1 MSTLTKEEHS
11 QVVKVLG
18 REPNEVEL
26 GIFSVMW
33 SEHCC
38 YKSSKIHLKQF
49 PTKSPRVL
57 QGPGENAGILDI
69 GDGLAIAFKIES
81 HNHPSFI
88 EPYQGA
94 ATGVGGILRDI
105 FTMGARPI
113 ANLNSLHFG
122 AIDHPRTPY
131 LVRGVVAGVGG
142 YGNAMGIAT
151 IGGETRFEECY
162 NGNILVNA
170 FTLGVMNKNKIFLGL
185 AAGVG
190 NPVILV
196 GSKTGKD
203 GIHGATMASDVFDS
217 ESESKRPTVQV
228 GDPFT
233 EKKLMEAC
241 LEAFQCEG
249 AIVGI
254 QDMGAA
260 GFTCSTFEMSARG
273 DVGMTLLLDKI
284 PLREKKMTPYEI
296 MLSESQ
302 ERMLLVAKKG
312 REEELRKIFQKWELE
327 FQIVGE
333 VIAEKRVRG
342 FFNDEKVFDLPVA
355 PVTDEAPVYERPFK
369 KPDDKR
375 CQQYTAGTFCPTSFN
390 DALLQLLSSPN
401 LASKNWVWRQ
411 YDHMVGTNTVVKPG
425 CDAAV
430 MRIKENGK
438 QVAMKADGKARWC
451 YLDPYWGAV
460 HTLAEG
466 VRNLACVGATPVGIT
481 DCLNFGNPENP
492 EIMWQFKEVCR
503 GLTDAC
509 NAFETPVVGGNVSL
523 YNESEGK
530 NIYPTPV
537 VAIVGLL
544 EKDEEPQTLYW
555 KKEGDLIYWIGET
568 ASSLAG
574 SEYLKVVHKKVA
586 GALTKIDFAKEL
598 TLQKFC
604 LEAIRKKIIAS
615 AHDVSDGGLAVTLAE
630 CSFLP
635 DGNILGATVALEE
648 TKRPDVLLFGEGS
661 QSIIVSLDP
670 SKEKEFLELAK
681 KTNCPVK
688 KIGKTGGENLT
699 IGDWIDISVANLR
712 TKWETALQF

>member
-1 MSTLTKEEHS
+1 MSTLTDQEYQ
-11 QVVKVLG
+11 QVVHALG
-18 REPNEVEL
+18 RKPNEVEL

-38 YKSSKIHLKQF
+38 YKSSKIYLKQF
-49 PTKSPRVL
+49 PTTGSNVL
-57 QGPGENAGILDI
+57 QGPGENAGIVDI
-69 GDGLAIAFKIES
+69 GDGYAIAFKMES

-113 ANLNSLHFG
+113 ASMDSLWFG
-122 AIDHPRTPY
+122 DIDHPRTSY
-131 LVRGVVAGVGG
+131 LLNGVVAGVGG
-142 YGNAMGIAT
+142 YGNCMGIPT
-151 IGGETRFEECY
+151 VGGETHFDACY

-170 FTLGVMNKNKIFLGL
+170 FTLGVVRHDRIFKGF
-185 AAGVG
+185 AKGPG

-196 GSKTGKD
+196 GSKTGRD

-369 KPDDKR
+369 KPDD
-375 CQQYTAGTFCPTSFN
+375 
-390 DALLQLLSSPN
+390 
-401 LASKNWVWRQ
+401 
-411 YDHMVGTNTVVKPG
+411 
-425 CDAAV
+425 
-430 MRIKENGK
+430 
-438 QVAMKADGKARWC
+438 
-451 YLDPYWGAV
+451 
-460 HTLAEG
+460 
-466 VRNLACVGATPVGIT
+466 
-481 DCLNFGNPENP
+481 
-492 EIMWQFKEVCR
+492 
-503 GLTDAC
+503 
-509 NAFETPVVGGNVSL
+509 
-523 YNESEGK
+523 
-530 NIYPTPV
+530 
-537 VAIVGLL
+537 
-544 EKDEEPQTLYW
+544 
-555 KKEGDLIYWIGET
+555 
-568 ASSLAG
+568 
-574 SEYLKVVHKKVA
+574 
-586 GALTKIDFAKEL
+586 
-598 TLQKFC
+598 
-604 LEAIRKKIIAS
+604 
-615 AHDVSDGGLAVTLAE
+615 
-630 CSFLP
+630 
-635 DGNILGATVALEE
+635 
-648 TKRPDVLLFGEGS
+648 
-661 QSIIVSLDP
+661 
-670 SKEKEFLELAK
+670 
-681 KTNCPVK
+681 
-688 KIGKTGGENLT
+688 
-699 IGDWIDISVANLR
+699 
-712 TKWETALQF
+712 